1 VPLAGLSAYYEHY
14 WNTRWS
20 TTLGW
25 SMTDLDTSSGQMD
38 TEFKRGQIAQINL
51 LHYPVDHVLLG
62 TEFLW
67 GEREDVGGNTGSD
80 YRVLFSLRVNFD
92 TGDLLR

>member
-1 VPLAGLSAYYEHY
+1 
-14 WNTRWS
+14 
-20 TTLGW
+20 
-25 SMTDLDTSSGQMD
+25 
-38 TEFKRGQIAQINL
+38 L